1 MTRLP
6 HPSPRDEPTAFAHSF
21 VAAVN
26 DRFPKWFPRGDVE
39 LKETRLL
46 EMTDD
51 YAVEVI
57 FRVQNAPDTTYGF
70 RWEHV
75 CREATDELMAAED
88 MRYETT
94 NVLDSAVT
102 VILANLEEL
111 IHGAGARLPR
121 PREGDDVVW
130 I

>member
-6 HPSPRDEPTAFAHSF
+6 HPSPRDDPTAFARAF

-26 DRFPKWFPRGDVE
+26 ERFPKWFPRGDVE

-46 EMTDD
+46 EMPDD

-57 FRVQNAPDTTYGF
+57 FRVQHVPDATYGF
-70 RWEHV
+70 RWEHI
-75 CREATDELMAAED
+75 CREATDDLIAAED
-88 MRYETT
+88 LGYETT
-94 NVLDSAVT
+94 DVLNSSVT
-102 VILANLEEL
+102 VMLANLEEL
-111 IHGAGARLPR
+111 IHAAGARLP
-121 PREGDDVVW
+121 PASGTDDVVW